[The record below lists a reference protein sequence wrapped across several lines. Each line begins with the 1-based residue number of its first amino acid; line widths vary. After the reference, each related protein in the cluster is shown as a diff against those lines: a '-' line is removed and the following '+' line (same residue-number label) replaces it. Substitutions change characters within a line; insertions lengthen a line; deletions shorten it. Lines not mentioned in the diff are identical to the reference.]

1 LTVTKSAK
9 VPLAA
14 WLGSATALGLLVLA
28 AYKVGPV
35 QRLDATV
42 LSRLA
47 AHRASSAGAL
57 AGVIVHLADPLPL
70 VVMLAGVCALALHRG
85 RPRLAIGAVVIVA
98 GANLTTQIL
107 KVVLAHPRYQPI
119 LGVHQLGPVAF
130 PSGHATAAA
139 SIALAFVLVVP
150 ARLRPLAALA
160 GTVLVLAIG
169 ISVLVL
175 DWHFPSDVLGGILVA
190 AGWAFAVLAG
200 LRIAE
205 RPSSL
210 PPARLAN
217 PSAISVK

>member
-9 VPLAA
+9 VPFAA
-14 WLGSATALGLLVLA
+14 WLGSATALCLLVLA
-28 AYKVGPV
+28 AYKIGPV

-47 AHRASSAGAL
+47 AHRESAAGSL

-70 VVMLAGVCALALHRG
+70 LVMLAGVCALALYRG
-85 RPRLAIGAVVIVA
+85 QPRLAIGAVVIVA
-98 GANLTTQIL
+98 GANLTTQVL
-107 KVVLAHPRYQPI
+107 KVLLAYPRYQPI

-139 SIALAFVLVVP
+139 SIAVAFVLVVP
-150 ARLRPLAALA
+150 GRLRPLAAVA
-160 GTVLVLAIG
+160 GTALVLAVG

-190 AGWAFAVLAG
+190 AGWGFAVLAG
-200 LRIAE
+200 LRIAG
-205 RPSSL
+205 RPSS
-210 PPARLAN
+210 PPTARLTS
-217 PSAISVK
+217 PPAISVK